1 MAVRAAAR
9 STGEASGEMIEDAVW
24 HRSREEAWRD
34 ASRGRS
40 RGPGGARRGGLC
52 GCVALT
58 GSTLGQNIDDTNITT
73 EIKARLAAEKAA
85 TLTRVHVETQQGT
98 VYLTGIVPTEA
109 LKTRAGE
116 VAGKIQGVRQVV
128 NNIKVQP

>member
-1 MAVRAAAR
+1 MRVEARVVALAVL
-9 STGEASGEMIEDAVW
+9 VVV
-24 HRSREEAWRD
+24 
-34 ASRGRS
+34 
-40 RGPGGARRGGLC
+40 GLC

-98 VYLTGIVPTEA
+98 VYLTGIVATEA
-109 LKTRAGE
+109 LKERAGE
-116 VAGKIQGVRQVV
+116 IAKRIHGVRDVV
-128 NNIKVQP
+128 NNVKIQP

>member
-1 MAVRAAAR
+1 MRVEARVVVLAVLVVA
-9 STGEASGEMIEDAVW
+9 
-24 HRSREEAWRD
+24 
-34 ASRGRS
+34 
-40 RGPGGARRGGLC
+40 GLS

-73 EIKARLAAEKAA
+73 EIKAKLAAEKAA

-98 VYLTGIVPTEA
+98 VYLTGVVATEA
-109 LKTRAGE
+109 LKEHASE
-116 VAGKIQGVRQVV
+116 VAGKIHGVRQVV

>member
-1 MAVRAAAR
+1 MRVEARVVALAVL
-9 STGEASGEMIEDAVW
+9 VVV
-24 HRSREEAWRD
+24 
-34 ASRGRS
+34 
-40 RGPGGARRGGLC
+40 GLC

-98 VYLTGIVPTEA
+98 VYLTGIVATEA
-109 LKTRAGE
+109 LKERAGE
-116 VAGKIQGVRQVV
+116 RRRKDPRGARRREQRKDSALTHDRGRG
-128 NNIKVQP
+128 PG

>member
-1 MAVRAAAR
+1 MVLVVLVVVAL
-9 STGEASGEMIEDAVW
+9 S
-24 HRSREEAWRD
+24 
-34 ASRGRS
+34 
-40 RGPGGARRGGLC
+40 

-58 GSTLGQNIDDTNITT
+58 GSTLGQNIDDTNVTT

-109 LKTRAGE
+109 LKERAGE
-116 VAGKIQGVRQVV
+116 IARRIHGVRDVV
-128 NNIKVQP
+128 NNVKVQP

>member
-1 MAVRAAAR
+1 MRVEAGVAALAVL
-9 STGEASGEMIEDAVW
+9 VVV
-24 HRSREEAWRD
+24 
-34 ASRGRS
+34 
-40 RGPGGARRGGLC
+40 GLC

>member
-1 MAVRAAAR
+1 MRVEGRVVVLAVL
-9 STGEASGEMIEDAVW
+9 VVV
-24 HRSREEAWRD
+24 
-34 ASRGRS
+34 
-40 RGPGGARRGGLC
+40 GLS

-98 VYLTGIVPTEA
+98 VYLTGIVSTEA

-116 VAGKIQGVRQVV
+116 IARRIQGVRDVV
-128 NNIKVQP
+128 NNVKVQP